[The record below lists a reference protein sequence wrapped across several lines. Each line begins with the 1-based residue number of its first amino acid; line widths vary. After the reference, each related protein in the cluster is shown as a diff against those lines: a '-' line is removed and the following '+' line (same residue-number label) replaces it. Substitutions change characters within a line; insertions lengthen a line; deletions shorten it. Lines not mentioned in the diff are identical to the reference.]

1 MKIIIDAEPKEIA
14 ALVVAIQERRES
26 DIINH
31 PVVAIQERRE
41 SDIINHPVEIMRQ
54 AVRKAID
61 GTD

>member
-31 PVVAIQERRE
+31 PV
-41 SDIINHPVEIMRQ
+41 EIMRQ